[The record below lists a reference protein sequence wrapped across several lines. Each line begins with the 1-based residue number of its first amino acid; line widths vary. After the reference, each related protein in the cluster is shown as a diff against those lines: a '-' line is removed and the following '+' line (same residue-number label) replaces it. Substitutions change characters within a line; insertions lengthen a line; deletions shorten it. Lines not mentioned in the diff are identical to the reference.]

1 MLNLQSFELGLLA
14 QIIQDLD
21 GLSNSIVYGGLCR
34 RQAFEEQDEQLPRG
48 RTFPADSVS
57 SPTNESFDEF
67 FKKRRNNQFGDDL
80 DLTMMTATHETG
92 ATAVSSVTGSTRTQ
106 QCLFSTGADDILM
119 RSSILNYLPQQQHDS
134 QRKSLWSQ
142 LQQQNATRKAS
153 YEKLQQK
160 RSATTMRP
168 KKLPLFVSTFN
179 MGEQNVNEKELVRL
193 LPVHLCCAELLL
205 RKLNK
210 SCLCVCLLVIR
221 QTGSR

>member
-1 MLNLQSFELGLLA
+1 MLNLHSFELGLLA

-80 DLTMMTATHETG
+80 DLTMMTGTHESGT
-92 ATAVSSVTGSTRTQ
+92 TAMSFVTGSTRTQ

-119 RSSILNYLPQQQHDS
+119 RSSILNYLPQYDS
-134 QRKSLWSQ
+134 QRRSSWSQ

-179 MGEQNVNEKELVRL
+179 MGEQNVNEKELVHL
-193 LPVHLCCAELLL
+193 LLVHLCCAELLL
-205 RKLNK
+205 RKPNK